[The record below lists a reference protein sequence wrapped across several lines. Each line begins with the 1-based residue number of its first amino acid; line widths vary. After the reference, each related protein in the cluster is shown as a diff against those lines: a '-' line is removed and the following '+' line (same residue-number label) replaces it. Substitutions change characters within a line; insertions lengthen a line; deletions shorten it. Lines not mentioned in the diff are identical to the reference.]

1 MTHAA
6 RTRSLESIWRI
17 ALGGFALL
25 SVAMPVFF
33 VGLES
38 DLGWRGTLWWS
49 ALSLFVGAW
58 TASQVLV
65 GRRGAASVPPL
76 WLLAIQGLSALV
88 ANWAL
93 PTVLPGVAT
102 GGVLLVLVA
111 ASLGGMRWSRA
122 ILWILLQS
130 AGLLLIYLDAWA
142 SSIAWTA
149 GSAYAAFQFAMVGVA
164 RLAAREHALRVELG
178 GTVAELTST
187 RALLESSVRSAERA
201 RIARELHDLM
211 GHHLVALGLQL
222 DAASLEAA
230 ALERVAVEGS
240 SGLRSRLGEA
250 RAVARLLL
258 SDVRAAVSDLRE
270 EALIDLRGALDAL
283 ASGGGGP
290 RVEVRIADSFRI
302 DDPARAAAFLR
313 CAQESVTNARRHAK
327 ATTIRIEAEDDTLRV
342 SDNGR
347 GMVGGAEGSGL
358 RGMRERVAALG
369 GHVELG
375 PSPEGGVQI
384 TVRIPEE
391 ARS

>member
-6 RTRSLESIWRI
+6 GTRPLESIWRL

-25 SVAMPVFF
+25 SVATPVFF
-33 VGLES
+33 VGLGR
-38 DLGWRGTLWWS
+38 DLGWRGLVWWS
-49 ALSLFVGAW
+49 ALGIFLLAW
-58 TASQVLV
+58 IASQMVAA
-65 GRRGAASVPPL
+65 RRGAASVPPL
-76 WLLAIQGLSALV
+76 WLLAPQSAAALA

-122 ILWILLQS
+122 MLWIFLQS
-130 AGLLLIYLDAWA
+130 AGLLLIYLNEWA

-149 GSAYAAFQFAMVGVA
+149 GSAYAAFQFGMVGVA
-164 RLAAREHALRVELG
+164 RLAAREHTLRVELG

-222 DAASLEAA
+222 DTASLEAASLEAA
-230 ALERVAVEGS
+230 AVDGAAGVK
-240 SGLRSRLGEA
+240 SRIGEA

-270 EALIDLRGALDAL
+270 EATIDLRGALEAL
-283 ASGGGGP
+283 SSRGAGP
-290 RVEVRIADSFRI
+290 RVEVRIGDSFKVT
-302 DDPARAAAFLR
+302 DPTRAAAFLR
-313 CAQESVTNARRHAK
+313 CAQEAVTNARRHAG
-327 ATTIRIEAEDDTLRV
+327 ATAIRIEADDDHLRV
-342 SDNGR
+342 SDDGH
-347 GMVGGAEGSGL
+347 GLAGASEGSGL
-358 RGMRERVAALG
+358 RGMRERVVALG
-369 GHVELG
+369 GEFTVG
-375 PSPEGGVQI
+375 TSPEGGVSI
-384 TVRIPEE
+384 TVRIGEG
-391 ARS
+391 ASS